1 MARGGYFLLVCYSF
15 YYSLVAAGFDLPE
28 VLMTWQ
34 VGGWAT
40 SVFIVESTL
49 VVAVPDVFGGEALDC
64 LSLVN
69 HKVCGKD
76 LICF

>member
-40 SVFIVESTL
+40 SVFIIESTL
-49 VVAVPDVFGGEALDC
+49 VGAVPDIFGGGGSPHQCALD
-64 LSLVN
+64 N
-69 HKVCGKD
+69 KN
-76 LICF
+76 